1 MRARKQDTMDCLW
14 ALCIYTNHFAHLGIS
29 SKMHFDKMDLI
40 SPAFGSMGILQQKV
54 IVPIMTD

>member
-1 MRARKQDTMDCLW
+1 MDCLW